1 MLQRF
6 RAVFGRHSGF
16 YAPLMLPFK
25 VVTVME
31 AVMRSNKG
39 PEMDRILRKSSFGV
53 LQPFG
58 HVCSRRV
65 LPFCGPADSKPIQK
79 RPQFDQDKPQ
89 NNEWA
94 IQSGVRNNGNYLSR

>member
-16 YAPLMLPFK
+16 YAPLKLPFK

-39 PEMDRILRKSSFGV
+39 QKWTGFFVTVVLASPQPLLACSQKTRFAVLR
-53 LQPFG
+53 
-58 HVCSRRV
+58 SRR
-65 LPFCGPADSKPIQK
+65 FEADSKK
-79 RPQFDQDKPQ
+79 T
-89 NNEWA
+89 A
-94 IQSGVRNNGNYLSR
+94 IR

>member
-16 YAPLMLPFK
+16 YAPLKLPFK

-39 PEMDRILRKSSFGV
+39 QKWTGFFVTVVLAS
-53 LQPFG
+53 LQPFW
-58 HVCSRRV
+58 HVRRRRV

-79 RPQFDQDKPQ
+79 RAQFDQDKPR
-89 NNEWA
+89 NNEWP